1 MQRLGARY
9 TASFI
14 VRIWAEYLAQT
25 PPLWR
30 GEIERTDTQEVKRF
44 NTLDEM
50 VAYLRQNVTAHPGPS
65 GREMEEA

>member
-1 MQRLGARY
+1 MQHLRARQ

-14 VRIWAEYLAQT
+14 VRIWVEYLAQT

-30 GEIERTDTQEVKRF
+30 GEMERTDTQEVKRF

-50 VAYLRQNVTAHPGPS
+50 VEYLRRDVEAQIEPIR
-65 GREMEEA
+65 REMEG

>member
-14 VRIWAEYLAQT
+14 VRIGAEYLAQP

-65 GREMEEA
+65 GREMEEE